1 MLFIDLLLLLL
12 FFRWRRFCL
21 YSKRNPTKCKF
32 SFSFSHFSTKDLR
45 MLQNRFW
52 SYSLSNKRAPPP
64 HYNVR
69 GAARHLPLC
78 QNPVTNAKR
87 LFTDAAA
94 DTHWVL
100 PIRRRHRHRH
110 RRRCRHRYSHITAV
124 AAVDWWRCWR
134 CKLSLFTALRV
145 HYRNNF
151 TFMNTSGQRPN

>member
-1 MLFIDLLLLLL
+1 MLFIELFLL
-12 FFRWRRFCL
+12 FFDDAVSACIPNETQRNVNWVLVSVILAQKTFVCFKTDFEVIRSQISAHRRHTTM
-21 YSKRNPTKCKF
+21 R
-32 SFSFSHFSTKDLR
+32 
-45 MLQNRFW
+45 
-52 SYSLSNKRAPPP
+52 
-64 HYNVR
+64 VR

-94 DTHWVL
+94 DTNWVL
-100 PIRRRHRHRH
+100 PIRRRNRH
-110 RRRCRHRYSHITAV
+110 RRRCRRRYSHITDV

-134 CKLSLFTALRV
+134 CKLSLFTALPV